1 MYSNPFTVYLPKHF
15 PGPLEA
21 TFLSRAFSDQ
31 GVKMK
36 IRKEHRIQWYVT
48 LFFFL
53 FIIHTHL
60 FISRKRKNTGDSKS
74 STKPPPKRSNLTI
87 SSSPPSYA
95 HPSSNSSDVF
105 FGRWQATTRIPEKP
119 HQSVSLD
126 KHNFQHTFPSPES
139 TATYSPF
146 VHHRKDAIEPDAYS
160 SAASSPQLSLH
171 DTQPR
176 LPTPPAM
183 VVDHQDDHWGV
194 RLPPLRAI
202 MNDDYKNTLSTSL
215 ILPPPIASK
224 YLIEPYSRY

>member
-1 MYSNPFTVYLPKHF
+1 MLILPPIHLMSSLVGGRQPPESPK
-15 PGPLEA
+15 
-21 TFLSRAFSDQ
+21 SR
-31 GVKMK
+31 
-36 IRKEHRIQWYVT
+36 T
-48 LFFFL
+48 
-53 FIIHTHL
+53 
-60 FISRKRKNTGDSKS
+60 SR
-74 STKPPPKRSNLTI
+74 
-87 SSSPPSYA
+87 
-95 HPSSNSSDVF
+95 
-105 FGRWQATTRIPEKP
+105 
-119 HQSVSLD
+119 
-126 KHNFQHTFPSPES
+126 PES

-194 RLPPLRAI
+194 QLPPLRAI